1 MSFYPSIMRKTLLSL
16 SIASICSISTTLL
29 AEQVTPKKTYQE
41 PTRGFFLEHGTV
53 AGAGQASVDLHSGS
67 SFITAEEGRR
77 SGGGI
82 RLGLSGGE
90 LILNSGLNTYDENSA
105 LLKWGLPRENS
116 DGTKKTPIYWSL
128 LAGLGHTK
136 IDLDTGGDVKQTN
149 LKLGISA
156 TIKADAGLFT
166 ASPKIVYTDGDIFDD
181 TFLELDLGAYVGII
195 ETEAGLFSVGAEA
208 LITTA
213 DNRDNTIA
221 VGGRWL
227 YNERLNLDIVPF
239 VFSNNDLVGIPGLV
253 RLNVTF

>member
-1 MSFYPSIMRKTLLSL
+1 MRKTLLPL

-53 AGAGQASVDLHSGS
+53 AGAGQASVDLHTGSGD
-67 SFITAEEGRR
+67 FGVPGLDEGRK

-136 IDLDTGGDVKQTN
+136 IDVAGGGDAKQTN

-166 ASPKIVYTDGDIFDD
+166 ASPKIVYTDGDILDD

-239 VFSNNDLVGIPGLV
+239 IFSNSDLVGIPGLV
-253 RLNVTF
+253 RLNVAF

>member
-1 MSFYPSIMRKTLLSL
+1 MSIYSSLMKKILISL
-16 SIASICSISTTLL
+16 SVVSIGSFSATLL

-41 PTRGFFLEHGTV
+41 PTRGFFLEHGIV
-53 AGAGQASVDLHSGS
+53 AGAGQASVDLHTGS
-67 SFITAEEGRR
+67 DFITADEGTR

-116 DGTKKTPIYWSL
+116 DGTKKTPVYWSL

-221 VGGRWL
+221 LGGRWL
-227 YNERLNLDIVPF
+227 YNKRINLDIVPF

>member
-1 MSFYPSIMRKTLLSL
+1 MSIYSSLMKRILISL
-16 SIASICSISTTLL
+16 SVVSIGSFSTTLL

-41 PTRGFFLEHGTV
+41 PTRGFFLEHGMV
-53 AGAGQASVDLHSGS
+53 AGAGQASVDLHTGS
-67 SFITAEEGRR
+67 ALITSDEGRR
-77 SGGGI
+77 TGGGI

-105 LLKWGLPRENS
+105 LLKWGLPRENA
-116 DGTKKTPIYWSL
+116 DGTKKTPVYWSL

-136 IDLDTGGDVKQTN
+136 IDVAGGGDAKQTN
-149 LKLGISA
+149 LQLGISA
-156 TIKADAGLFT
+156 TVKADAGLFT

-227 YNERLNLDIVPF
+227 YNERINLDIVPF
-239 VFSNNDLVGIPGLV
+239 IFSNNDLVGIPGLV

>member
-1 MSFYPSIMRKTLLSL
+1 MSIYSSLMKKILISL
-16 SIASICSISTTLL
+16 SVVSIGSFSATLL

-41 PTRGFFLEHGTV
+41 PTRGFFLEHGMV
-53 AGAGQASVDLHSGS
+53 AGAGQASVDLHTGS
-67 SFITAEEGRR
+67 DFITADEGTR

-116 DGTKKTPIYWSL
+116 DGTKKTPVYWSL

-221 VGGRWL
+221 LGGRWL
-227 YNERLNLDIVPF
+227 YNKRINLDIVPF